1 MSGTTLPLRAVPTRR
16 YNGTIGAIF
25 SLIRSKKHK
34 NYEFVARMI
43 FLFALLCVIV
53 TAVTVMGITIKL
65 IDMRFFDSE
74 QEFEN
79 IGVR

>member
-1 MSGTTLPLRAVPTRR
+1 MIIL
-16 YNGTIGAIF
+16 
-25 SLIRSKKHK
+25 
-34 NYEFVARMI
+34 FV
-43 FLFALLCVIV
+43 LLCVIV